1 MQFKHPELLYALF
14 LLVIPIFIHLFQLR
28 RFKKLEF
35 SNLDFLK
42 RVRIKTR
49 KSSQLKKWLILLTR
63 MAIFSCIILAFSQP
77 FSASKSALKN
87 DKELVIYID
96 NSFSTQ
102 LIDTKGL
109 SLQTHLQKLYS
120 QDFYDYK
127 INWLTNDFSKRN
139 TSAQNFKNDILTIN
153 QSQGQL
159 SPKEVIIKSNQLF
172 STKNNNSEKRI
183 IYISDFQSKS
193 EFPEVP
199 DGITLDIVALKYQ
212 EVSNINID
220 SVFIANTN
228 IASVNL
234 KVIIT
239 GQGLI
244 PETVPISLYNKN
256 KLIAK
261 TAVNFGQ
268 DINSIKKKEVVFEI
282 DNNEKFEGK
291 LEITDPNLKFD
302 NNLYFST
309 NLRKKIKVLEI
320 GNTDNNYF
328 KRIFKENEF
337 NFTQQGSKSLN
348 YTNFSSQNF
357 IILNELEQI
366 PESLVTAIK
375 LYTDQGGSLL
385 IIPSSNAIIEQYNQ
399 LYATLELG
407 AILNFNKKEKKITKI
422 EFENPLYKNVFEKE
436 IINFQYPIVNS
447 FFNLNSPVQKVL
459 SFEDSKP
466 FLLRKNHIYTSTAA
480 INLQNSN
487 FQNSPLI
494 VPTFYNMA
502 KQSLALPKLYYE
514 IGKQNLYSISVSL
527 KQDEIL
533 KISDSLNTF
542 IPLQQTKK
550 NQVNIA
556 TENNPSNAGNYSIT
570 KDNIVI
576 DKVSYNFDR
585 QESILTYSNPNNW
598 DNTNLYNNVGDL
610 FDNIALDNKINSFWK
625 WFVILALLFLL
636 IELVILKFYK

>member
-102 LIDTKGL
+102 LIDTKGV

-153 QSQGQL
+153 HSQRQL

-183 IYISDFQSKS
+183 IYLSDFQSKS

-199 DGITLDIVALKYQ
+199 DGITLDIIALKYQ

-282 DNNEKFEGK
+282 DNNEKIEGK

-385 IIPSSNAIIEQYNQ
+385 ISPSSNAIIEEYNQ

-447 FFNLNSPVQKVL
+447 FFNLNSSLQKVL

-480 INLQNSN
+480 INLKNSN

-514 IGKQNLYSISVSL
+514 IGKQNLYSISISL

-570 KDNIVI
+570 KDDIVI

>member
-102 LIDTKGL
+102 LIDTKGV

-153 QSQGQL
+153 QSQRQL

-282 DNNEKFEGK
+282 DNNDKFEGK

-399 LYATLELG
+399 LYASLELG
-407 AILNFNKKEKKITKI
+407 AISNFNKKEKKITKI

-447 FFNLNSPVQKVL
+447 FFNLNSSVQKVL

-570 KDNIVI
+570 KDDIVI

>member
-63 MAIFSCIILAFSQP
+63 MAIFTCIILAFSQP

-102 LIDTKGL
+102 LIDTKGV

-153 QSQGQL
+153 HSQRQL

-172 STKNNNSEKRI
+172 STINNNSEKRI

-199 DGITLDIVALKYQ
+199 DGITLDIIALKYQ

-244 PETVPISLYNKN
+244 PETVPISLYNEN

-282 DNNEKFEGK
+282 DNNEKFDGK
-291 LEITDPNLKFD
+291 LEITDPNLKYD

-320 GNTDNNYF
+320 GNIDNNYF

-366 PESLVTAIK
+366 PESLITAIK
-375 LYTDQGGSLL
+375 SYTDQGGSLL
-385 IIPSSNAIIEQYNQ
+385 IIPSSSAIIEQYNL
-399 LYATLELG
+399 LYASLELG
-407 AILNFNKKEKKITKI
+407 SILNFNKKEKKITKI

-447 FFNLNSPVQKVL
+447 FFNLNSSVQKVL

-466 FLLRKNHIYTSTAA
+466 FLLRKNQIYASTAA
-480 INLQNSN
+480 INLKNSN

-514 IGKQNLYSISVSL
+514 IGKQNLYSIPISL

-550 NQVNIA
+550 NQVNIT

-570 KDNIVI
+570 KDDEVI

-610 FDNIALDNKINSFWK
+610 FNNIALDNKINSFWK

>member
-102 LIDTKGL
+102 LIDTKGV

-139 TSAQNFKNDILTIN
+139 TSAQNFKKDILTIN
-153 QSQGQL
+153 HSQRQL

-199 DGITLDIVALKYQ
+199 DGITLDIIALKYQ

-268 DINSIKKKEVVFEI
+268 DINSIKKKEVIFEI
-282 DNNEKFEGK
+282 DNNEKIEGK

-385 IIPSSNAIIEQYNQ
+385 IIPSSNAIIEEYNQ

-447 FFNLNSPVQKVL
+447 FFNLNSSVQKVL

-466 FLLRKNHIYTSTAA
+466 FLLKKNQIYTSTAA

-514 IGKQNLYSISVSL
+514 IGKQNLYSISISL

-570 KDNIVI
+570 KDDIVI

>member
-102 LIDTKGL
+102 LIDTKGV

-139 TSAQNFKNDILTIN
+139 TSAQNFKKDILTIN
-153 QSQGQL
+153 YSQRQL

-183 IYISDFQSKS
+183 IYLSDFQSKS

-199 DGITLDIVALKYQ
+199 DGITLDIIALKYQ

-268 DINSIKKKEVVFEI
+268 DINSIKKKEVIFEI
-282 DNNEKFEGK
+282 DNNEKIEGK

-385 IIPSSNAIIEQYNQ
+385 IIPSSNAIIEEYNQ

-447 FFNLNSPVQKVL
+447 FFNLNSSLQKVL

-480 INLQNSN
+480 INLKNSN

-514 IGKQNLYSISVSL
+514 IGKQNLYSISISL

-570 KDNIVI
+570 KDDIVI

>member
-42 RVRIKTR
+42 KVRIKTR

-102 LIDTKGL
+102 LIDTKGV

-139 TSAQNFKNDILTIN
+139 TSAQNFKKDILTIN
-153 QSQGQL
+153 HSQRQL

-268 DINSIKKKEVVFEI
+268 DINSIKKKEVIFEI
-282 DNNEKFEGK
+282 DNNEKIEGK

-357 IILNELEQI
+357 IILNELKQI

-385 IIPSSNAIIEQYNQ
+385 IIPSSNAIIEEYNQ

-422 EFENPLYKNVFEKE
+422 EFENPLFKNVFEKE

-447 FFNLNSPVQKVL
+447 FFNLNSSLQKVL

-480 INLQNSN
+480 INLKNSN

-514 IGKQNLYSISVSL
+514 IGKQNLYSISISL

-570 KDNIVI
+570 KDDIVI

-585 QESILTYSNPNNW
+585 QESILIYSNPNNW
-598 DNTNLYNNVGDL
+598 DNTNLYSNVGDL
-610 FDNIALDNKINSFWK
+610 FNNIALDNKINSFWK

>member
-63 MAIFSCIILAFSQP
+63 MAVFSCIILAFSQP

-102 LIDTKGL
+102 LIDTKGV

-153 QSQGQL
+153 HSQRQL

-399 LYATLELG
+399 LYASLELG
-407 AILNFNKKEKKITKI
+407 AISNFNKKEKKITKI

-447 FFNLNSPVQKVL
+447 FFNLNSSVQKVL

-514 IGKQNLYSISVSL
+514 IGKQNLYSISISL

-570 KDNIVI
+570 KDDIVI

>member
-102 LIDTKGL
+102 LIDTKGV

-153 QSQGQL
+153 HSQRQL

-199 DGITLDIVALKYQ
+199 DGITLDIVALEYK

-282 DNNEKFEGK
+282 DNNDKFEGK

-407 AILNFNKKEKKITKI
+407 AISNFNKKEKKITKI

-447 FFNLNSPVQKVL
+447 FFNLNSSVQKVL

-542 IPLQQTKK
+542 IPLQQSKK

-570 KDNIVI
+570 KDDIVI

>member
-102 LIDTKGL
+102 LIDTKGV

-139 TSAQNFKNDILTIN
+139 TSAQNFKKDILTIN
-153 QSQGQL
+153 HSQRQL

-199 DGITLDIVALKYQ
+199 DGITLDIIALKYQ

-268 DINSIKKKEVVFEI
+268 DINSIKKKEVIFEI
-282 DNNEKFEGK
+282 DNNEKIEGK

-385 IIPSSNAIIEQYNQ
+385 IIPSSNAIIEEYNQ

-447 FFNLNSPVQKVL
+447 FFNLNSSLQKVL

-480 INLQNSN
+480 INLKNSN

-514 IGKQNLYSISVSL
+514 IGKQNLYSISISL

-570 KDNIVI
+570 KDDIVI

-598 DNTNLYNNVGDL
+598 DNTSLYNNVGDL

>member
-49 KSSQLKKWLILLTR
+49 KSSQLKKWILLLTR

-102 LIDTKGL
+102 LIDTKGV

-139 TSAQNFKNDILTIN
+139 TSVQNFKNDILTIN
-153 QSQGQL
+153 HSQRQL

-172 STKNNNSEKRI
+172 STINNNSEKRI

-199 DGITLDIVALKYQ
+199 DGITLDIIALKYQ

-244 PETVPISLYNKN
+244 PETVPISLYNEN

-282 DNNEKFEGK
+282 NNNEKFDGK
-291 LEITDPNLKFD
+291 LEITDPNLKYD

-320 GNTDNNYF
+320 GNIDNNYF

-366 PESLVTAIK
+366 PESLITAIK
-375 LYTDQGGSLL
+375 SYTDQGGSLL
-385 IIPSSNAIIEQYNQ
+385 IIPSSSAIIEQYNL
-399 LYATLELG
+399 LYASLELG
-407 AILNFNKKEKKITKI
+407 SILNFNKKEKKITKI

-447 FFNLNSPVQKVL
+447 FFNLNSSVQKVL

-466 FLLRKNHIYTSTAA
+466 FLLRKNQIYASTAA
-480 INLQNSN
+480 INLKNSN

-502 KQSLALPKLYYE
+502 KQSLALPKLYYG
-514 IGKQNLYSISVSL
+514 IGKQNLYSIPISL

-550 NQVNIA
+550 NQVNIT

-570 KDNIVI
+570 KDDEVI

-610 FDNIALDNKINSFWK
+610 FNNIALDNKINSFWK

-636 IELVILKFYK
+636 IELIILKFYK